1 MFTKNFMG
9 GGVQF
14 SWGKINPGKCLPGT
28 LPPEICPQSPKEK
41 KIKKRKLTPENII
54 S

>member
-9 GGVQF
+9 RGVGNFHGGKLTPKNASQE
-14 SWGKINPGKCLPGT
+14 NCPT
-28 LPPEICPQSPKEK
+28 EICPPSPKEK
-41 KIKKRKLTPENII
+41 QRKLTPENII